1 MGGRGAVAP
10 PHQILRKLK
19 YNFYGLKVMAN
30 NKCCIA
36 VQKLYNQLS
45 VNTLTVHRPPQ

>member
-19 YNFYGLKVMAN
+19 YNFYGLKGYG
-30 NKCCIA
+30 K
-36 VQKLYNQLS
+36 
-45 VNTLTVHRPPQ
+45 